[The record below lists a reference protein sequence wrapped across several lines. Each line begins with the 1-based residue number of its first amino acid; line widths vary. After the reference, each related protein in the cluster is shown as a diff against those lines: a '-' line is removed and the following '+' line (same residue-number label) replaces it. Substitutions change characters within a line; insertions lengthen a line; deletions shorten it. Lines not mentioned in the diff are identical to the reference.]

1 MKASM
6 QHQEVTYELQPLQ
19 KLKEQLNSLDH
30 VVTEHEIRQAVKTLK
45 KKKSPFVDG
54 IRNEMIEASLESLM
68 PVLQSGKMPDSWCQG
83 VIAQI
88 YKSGDKSDPTN
99 CRGICIS
106 SRLRWKI
113 ALLHFKSKAILL
125 F

>member
-30 VVTEHEIRQAVKTLK
+30 VVTEHEIREAVKTLK

-83 VIAQI
+83 LIAQI
-88 YKSGDKSDPTN
+88 YKSGYKSDPTN
-99 CRGICIS
+99 YRGICIS

>member
-6 QHQEVTYELQPLQ
+6 QHQELTYELQPLQ

-68 PVLQSGKMPDSWCQG
+68 PVISNLLISFYNLEKCQTVG
-83 VIAQI
+83 V
-88 YKSGDKSDPTN
+88 
-99 CRGICIS
+99 
-106 SRLRWKI
+106 
-113 ALLHFKSKAILL
+113 KA